1 MIWTKWDYI
10 KNNILCVSMIILM
23 VISPIVLLKI
33 KAAIASPN
41 AMTTDSYSFQIIDPT
56 PPYTD
61 GHSPA
66 KNELNVDSSENILIH
81 VKDNGLGVDIDTIV
95 MTVNGIVINPIIT
108 GDKQDYTLTYNPS
121 FDFLEG
127 SIIYVT
133 VEASDLNP

>member
-10 KNNILCVSMIILM
+10 KNNMICISMLA
-23 VISPIVLLKI
+23 VTIVLVAMFVLKAE
-33 KAAIASPN
+33 AAN
-41 AMTTDSYSFQIIDPT
+41 VMTTDSYSFQIIDPT

-66 KNELNVDSSENILIH
+66 KNELNVDPGDNILVH
-81 VKDNGLGVDIDTIV
+81 VKDDGLGVDIDTIV
-95 MTVNGIVINPIIT
+95 MTVNGIVVNPIIT
-108 GDKQDYTLTYNPS
+108 GEKQDYTLTYNPS
-121 FDFLEG
+121 SDFLEG